1 MFTPDVVGDAARMLA
16 EIDTAVQRG
25 DLAADRGE
33 RDRLR
38 GASLALAA
46 LVTASESAGRGKRG

>member
-1 MFTPDVVGDAARMLA
+1 MLSKEVISDAARMLA
-16 EIDTAVQRG
+16 EIDAAVQRG
-25 DLAADRGE
+25 DLTADRGE

-46 LVTASESAGRGKRG
+46 MVTAAESAGRGKRG